1 MLMRPTRCRL
11 ATALYSTTLPKFWEA
26 GDSNQRLAGEL
37 VAACAASSD
46 IKFVHSLY
54 EHLLATNNAETALRI
69 DHPSIENWL
78 LNEKKDV
85 NLVWKYY
92 TLHGRNVLAGDIMWK
107 QALNSEDKVP
117 LEQRIECLARAAN
130 SYSSALVGPSAQRMS
145 RAAQEEQVTAEVLQS
160 RNIQIQEQ
168 LDVASI
174 QKRIL
179 TTIVQSPDIT
189 LESAKMVALSFTLM
203 NVSELYNEY
212 AFPLNLFDVCLLI
225 LETCRHNEYESINTL
240 WKSIICEVI
249 LPCQTNSEAVVDF
262 LTRLKQGSMLE
273 EEPIFYG
280 TSTVSTNNDVQQFE
294 NGEWITRLRNR
305 VTSIGKEVYGKGADY
320 TFPLDLIVTEL
331 EGE

>member
-1 MLMRPTRCRL
+1 M
-11 ATALYSTTLPKFWEA
+11 E
-26 GDSNQRLAGEL
+26 
-37 VAACAASSD
+37 
-46 IKFVHSLY
+46 
-54 EHLLATNNAETALRI
+54 
-69 DHPSIENWL
+69 
-78 LNEKKDV
+78 
-85 NLVWKYY
+85 
-92 TLHGRNVLAGDIMWK
+92 
-107 QALNSEDKVP
+107 
-117 LEQRIECLARAAN
+117 
-130 SYSSALVGPSAQRMS
+130 
-145 RAAQEEQVTAEVLQS
+145 
-160 RNIQIQEQ
+160 
-168 LDVASI
+168 
-174 QKRIL
+174 
-179 TTIVQSPDIT
+179 
-189 LESAKMVALSFTLM
+189 ALSFTLM

-240 WKSIICEVI
+240 WKSIICEVR